1 VASTTSTVSQP
12 TVSSHDRVAVSRA
25 PRTPKAAR
33 DSTMVG
39 AEPRLPASAITP
51 QSTNETTMP
60 TIPATTACQN
70 DTPKPNVNAP

>member
-1 VASTTSTVSQP
+1 
-12 TVSSHDRVAVSRA
+12 
-25 PRTPKAAR
+25 
-33 DSTMVG
+33 MVG

-70 DTPKPNVNAP
+70 DTPKPSVNAP